1 MISRLIEFNL
11 DATLELTAAVLLL
24 LAVTTC
30 DSECG
35 RFGID
40 RSCTGDE
47 GCELGMISSDD

>member
-47 GCELGMISSDD
+47 GCELGMISSDG